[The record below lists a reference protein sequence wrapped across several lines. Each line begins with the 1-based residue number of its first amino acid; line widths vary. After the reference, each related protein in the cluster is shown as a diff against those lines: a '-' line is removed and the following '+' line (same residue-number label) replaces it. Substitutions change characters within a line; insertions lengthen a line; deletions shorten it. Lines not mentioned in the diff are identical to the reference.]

1 MLFKQ
6 TTQQLNNQFD
16 QFREDILS
24 DFSVMKINSKQIT
37 LNFYDVR
44 KQITS
49 SFQ

>member
-24 DFSVMKINSKQIT
+24 DFFGHENK
-37 LNFYDVR
+37 
-44 KQITS
+44 
-49 SFQ
+49 